1 MNESETMDLSR
12 AFLRLLVIAA
22 LAGWGAAAA
31 AQTPGRLI
39 LNGAA
44 GLSGDIV
51 AVSPNG
57 VEIEVRGESQQV
69 PIETIREL
77 TFAGEPQGL
86 KSARVAIMRGQPAQ
100 ALEDVGSIPPEEME
114 GADQLIVDE
123 LAFVKA
129 AAIGGQA
136 AAGGQDVA
144 AGLQA
149 VQNYLGKHPQSHHL
163 LSMQELLAQLLA
175 RSGKFDEAAKA
186 LAPLD
191 RGPRSYQVRAAAA
204 RAGLFFDQKKYDD
217 AAREYA
223 AAAQI
228 PTDPKDAASATQKRL
243 AQLGVARCRSR
254 QGKADEAV
262 EIVERIVAEAA
273 PDDVDLL
280 GASYNTLGDALR
292 AAGKDQDAIIAFL
305 TVDLVHNKVVENRA
319 EALFNLAELWEKGR
333 FPQRAEDARQ
343 QLLQAYPDSR
353 WAAKAQGGKGP

>member
-1 MNESETMDLSR
+1 MHLSR
-12 AFLRLLVIAA
+12 TFFRLVAIAA
-22 LAGWGAAAA
+22 LAGWAGSAA

-57 VEIEVRGESQQV
+57 VEIEVRGESKQV
-69 PIETIREL
+69 PIETIREV

-86 KSARVAIMRGQPAQ
+86 KSARIAIMRGQPAQ

-136 AAGGQDVA
+136 AASGKDVA
-144 AGLQA
+144 AGLLA
-149 VQNYLGKHPQSHHL
+149 VQNYLGKHSQSHHL
-163 LSMQELLAQLLA
+163 LPMQELLAQLLA
-175 RSGKFDEAAKA
+175 RNGKYDEAAKA

-191 RGPRSYQVRAAAA
+191 RGPPSYRVRAAAA

-223 AAAQI
+223 AAAQAT
-228 PTDPKDAASATQKRL
+228 TDPKDAASGTQKRL
-243 AQLGVARCRSR
+243 AELGVARCRSR
-254 QGKADEAV
+254 QGKTDEAV
-262 EIVERIVAEAA
+262 EIVERVVAAA
-273 PDDVDLL
+273 DPDDVELL
-280 GASYNTLGDALR
+280 GASYNALGDARR
-292 AAGKDQDAIIAFL
+292 AAGKDQDAIIAYL
-305 TVDLVHNKVVENRA
+305 TVDLVHNKAVENRA
-319 EALFNLAELWEKGR
+319 EALFNLTELWEKGK

-353 WAAKAQGGKGP
+353 WAARLQGGK